1 MPEPSPQNLPMVSAT
16 KLQGDFTAQQG
27 RTLHPKDV
35 PPQSPPPPPRHSS
48 RVRLCVTPQT
58 SAHQAPPSLGF
69 SRQEPQSL
77 RDNKCRSHSPMD
89 RRPRAPF
96 WGLRIPRLTHLPT
109 CPASPSSP
117 CLMACA
123 PHPDSGAWAACSSH
137 TVELRATCAMGRGRS
152 PLALGPITVP
162 AGVSLRY
169 PLPASLLR
177 GVPGEETGSERPA
190 VTTLSCSR
198 TTCV

>member
-117 CLMACA
+117 CLSGLCPPPRLGGLGCMLLTHCGAQSHLRHGQGQEPPCTGTHHRACRGLSQVSTA
-123 PHPDSGAWAACSSH
+123 RLLAQGCSW
-137 TVELRATCAMGRGRS
+137 RRDRF
-152 PLALGPITVP
+152 
-162 AGVSLRY
+162 
-169 PLPASLLR
+169 
-177 GVPGEETGSERPA
+177 
-190 VTTLSCSR
+190 
-198 TTCV
+198 